1 MKQIIYFS
9 AGWCTAGQSMSPM
22 VDQLKREKNISVTKI
37 DTDYDASF
45 VDKYNV
51 KSVPTTVILEN
62 NDEVRRHTGVLNYQQ
77 LNNLING

>member
-1 MKQIIYFS
+1 MEALKKQIL
-9 AGWCTAGQSMSPM
+9 A
-22 VDQLKREKNISVTKI
+22 LKKEKNISVTKI

-51 KSVPTTVILEN
+51 KSVPTTIILEN
-62 NDEVRRHTGVLNYQQ
+62 DNEIRRHSGVLSYQQ

>member
-9 AGWCTAGQSMSPM
+9 TGWCTACQSMSPM
-22 VDQLKREKNISVTKI
+22 VDQLKREKNIPVTKI

-45 VDKYNV
+45 VDKYNI
-51 KSVPTTVILEN
+51 KSVPTTIILEN
-62 NDEVRRHTGVLNYQQ
+62 DNEVRRHTGVLSYQQ

>member
-1 MKQIIYFS
+1 
-9 AGWCTAGQSMSPM
+9 MSPM
-22 VDQLKREKNISVTKI
+22 VDQLKKEKNISVTKI

-51 KSVPTTVILEN
+51 KSVPTTIILEN
-62 NDEVRRHTGVLNYQQ
+62 NDEVRRHTGVLSYQQ

>member
-9 AGWCTAGQSMSPM
+9 AGWCTACQSMSPM

-37 DTDYDASF
+37 DTDYDASY
-45 VDKYNV
+45 VEKYNV
-51 KSVPTTVILEN
+51 KSVPTTIILEN